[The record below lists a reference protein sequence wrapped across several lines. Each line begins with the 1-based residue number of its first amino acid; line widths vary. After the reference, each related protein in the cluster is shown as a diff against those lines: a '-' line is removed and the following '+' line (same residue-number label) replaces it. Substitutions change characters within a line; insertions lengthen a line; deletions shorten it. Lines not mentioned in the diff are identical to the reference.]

1 MSDDLFENTPTS
13 SGDYDASSI
22 EVLEGLE
29 PVRRRPGM
37 YIGGTDDRAL
47 HHLVAEVLDNA
58 MDEAVAGHATRIELR
73 LDEGNRVVVSD
84 NGRGI
89 PVGEH
94 PKYPGKSTLEVI
106 LSTLHSGGKFS
117 GKAYATSGGLH
128 GVGVSVVNALS
139 SDTRVEVARDK
150 QLYAQKFSRGETLG
164 PIEQL
169 GPTPNRRGTT
179 VSFVP
184 DTEIFG
190 DRQFNPKKLFKLARS
205 KAYLFAGVE
214 IRWKCAPSL
223 TSDDIPAEAVFK
235 FPGGLAD
242 HLAEQLGGR
251 ECVTAQPFAGTQDFP
266 DEAGRVEWAIAWP
279 LYSDGST
286 SWYCNTVPT
295 PDGGTHVQGL
305 RAALTK
311 ALRAFGELT
320 GAKKAKDLTA
330 DDVMVGAEVML
341 SVFIRDP
348 QFQSQTKD
356 RLTSPEAA
364 RLVENAVRDHFD
376 HFLSDNMERGKALL
390 GQVMERMD
398 ERLRRKQEREI
409 KRKTATNAK
418 KLRLPGKLTDCSGEG
433 EGETELFIV
442 EGDSAGGSAKQA
454 RNRKT
459 QAILPIRG
467 KILNVASATADKI
480 RANSE
485 IADLTLAMGCGT
497 RKDCEPENL
506 RYDRI
511 IIMTDADVDGAHIR
525 TLLLTFFYRQTR
537 ELIERGHIYI
547 AQPPLYKATRGRS
560 ELYLKDERAL
570 EDYLLD
576 GGIEDAVFTTQD
588 GTTHAGQDLLAIL
601 HQSREIVNAINNL
614 NTRYNRN
621 LVEQAAIVGGLDPE
635 GIANPDRSGE
645 TLKRVANRLDR
656 ISDEL
661 ERGWTGEVT
670 DEEALAFSRTVRGV
684 TETHHIDRALL
695 QSADARKLRQLADR
709 LDELFGGVP
718 TLARK
723 GDTINIFGP
732 ASLFK
737 AVTDAGRK
745 GVSMQR
751 YKGLGEMNAE
761 QLWET
766 TLDPNARTL
775 LRVEIDQ
782 TDEADQI
789 FTALM
794 GDLVEPRRD
803 FIQDNALNVSNLDV

>member
-47 HHLVAEVLDNA
+47 HHLVAEVLDNS
-58 MDEAVAGHATRIELR
+58 MDEAVAGHATRIEVR
-73 LDEGNRVVVSD
+73 LDEGNRVTVSD
-84 NGRGI
+84 NGRGM

-94 PKYPGKSTLEVI
+94 PKFPGKSTLEVI

-150 QLYAQKFSRGETLG
+150 QLYAQSFSKGQTLG
-164 PIEQL
+164 ALEEL

-184 DTEIFG
+184 DVEIFG
-190 DRQFNPKKLFKLARS
+190 DRQFSPKRLFKLARS

-214 IRWKCAPSL
+214 IRWKCAESL
-223 TSDDIPAEAVFK
+223 ASEDVPAEAVFK

-251 ECVTAQPFAGTQDFP
+251 ECVTTQPFAGNQDFP

-295 PDGGTHVQGL
+295 PDGGTHEQGL

-311 ALRAFGELT
+311 GLRGFGELT

-330 DDVMVGAEVML
+330 DDVMTGAEVML

-376 HFLSDNMERGKALL
+376 HFLSDNMDRGKALL

-433 EGETELFIV
+433 DGETELFIV

-485 IADLTLAMGCGT
+485 IADLSLAMGCGT
-497 RKDCEPENL
+497 RKDCDPEQL

-511 IIMTDADVDGAHIR
+511 IIMTDADVDGAHIA
-525 TLLLTFFYRQTR
+525 TLLMTFFFQEMPDVVRN
-537 ELIERGHIYI
+537 GHLYL
-547 AQPPLYKATRGRS
+547 AQPPLYRLTAGKES
-560 ELYLKDERAL
+560 LYARD
-570 EDYLLD
+570 
-576 GGIEDAVFTTQD
+576 DA
-588 GTTHAGQDLLAIL
+588 H
-601 HQSREIVNAINNL
+601 R
-614 NTRYNRN
+614 
-621 LVEQAAIVGGLDPE
+621 
-635 GIANPDRSGE
+635 
-645 TLKRVANRLDR
+645 K
-656 ISDEL
+656 EL
-661 ERGWTGEVT
+661 EETVFKGKKVEV
-670 DEEALAFSRTVRGV
+670 
-684 TETHHIDRALL
+684 
-695 QSADARKLRQLADR
+695 
-709 LDELFGGVP
+709 
-718 TLARK
+718 
-723 GDTINIFGP
+723 
-732 ASLFK
+732 
-737 AVTDAGRK
+737 GRF
-745 GVSMQR
+745 
-751 YKGLGEMNAE
+751 KGLGEMNPA
-761 QLWET
+761 QLRET
-766 TLDPNARTL
+766 TMNPESRSLIRITL
-775 LRVEIDQ
+775 PVEFEQRAMVKELVDQ
-782 TDEADQI
+782 
-789 FTALM
+789 LM
-794 GDLVEPRRD
+794 GRNPEHRFN
-803 FIQDNALNVSNLDV
+803 FIQNNAGEFDREMIDA